1 MGRCTSTCAFSLICL
16 HIMVQSF
23 ERRKMQKAGVYYSFG
38 GYKRISSLWMPF
50 YGLLGFSFCF
60 VIGSI
65 RHENSVSQ
73 SGTESISSRGL
84 RCHSWKRHLVLYGTK
99 IRSVSRAQNQSHL
112 GDCGVIPGKDIWFF
126 HVSVSPGLQSAHHVP
141 LYQYCSLR

>member
-1 MGRCTSTCAFSLICL
+1 
-16 HIMVQSF
+16 MVQSF

-84 RCHSWKRHLVLYGTK
+84 RCHSWKRHLVLSRLGQPWP
-99 IRSVSRAQNQSHL
+99 SVSTSCPLVPILQLALSSY
-112 GDCGVIPGKDIWFF
+112 
-126 HVSVSPGLQSAHHVP
+126 HVSAFAMPFEAVR
-141 LYQYCSLR
+141 LRRL

>member
-1 MGRCTSTCAFSLICL
+1 
-16 HIMVQSF
+16 MVQSF

-84 RCHSWKRHLVLYGTK
+84 RCHSWKRHLVLSRLGQPWP
-99 IRSVSRAQNQSHL
+99 SVSTSCPPCTNIAACAELLSRFGFRYAFRSCSTSSSLVARANSKSTQNFQPQ
-112 GDCGVIPGKDIWFF
+112 IP
-126 HVSVSPGLQSAHHVP
+126 
-141 LYQYCSLR
+141 